1 MELSLI
7 RSLMDKSFYDDH
19 RGSKCPDRLFSK
31 DVRKI
36 KQAIDTAMDR
46 YERTVTP
53 DEIEALFMSNNP
65 TLTTAQKQAF
75 SSLFAQVKKEQPM
88 GSDVAQEVLSK
99 LFQQVVGEDVA
110 NIGFDMVNGD
120 ATTLESLR
128 NLLERYGDD
137 FVPNLN
143 IEWDD
148 ISIETLMAKA
158 ELEARWQFNLPALT
172 RKVEG
177 VSGGQLIEVGARPNT
192 GKTSFHASL
201 IASPGGFAHQGATC
215 VILCN
220 EEPTHRVG
228 ARYLTAATGMTAR
241 EIKDNM
247 GKAKALYEP
256 VMNNIKIK
264 DAGGR
269 DMPWVESVCKAYK
282 PDILV
287 LDMGDKFGVTGSYAR
302 PDEALK
308 ACAIY
313 ARQLAKT
320 YDCAVFYMSQLSAE
334 AEGRTTLNQSMMEG
348 SRTGKAAEAD
358 LMILIGKAATVEGQ
372 EEDSP
377 MRHINIVK
385 NKLNGW
391 HGMVNVE
398 LDYKTAR
405 YEG

>member
-1 MELSLI
+1 MELSLV

-46 YERTVTP
+46 YERTVSP

-75 SSLFAQVKKEQPM
+75 ASLFAQVKKEQPM
-88 GSDVAQEVLSK
+88 GSDIAQEVLSK

-120 ATTLESLR
+120 ATTLETLR
-128 NLLERYGDD
+128 SLLERYGDD

-158 ELEARWQFNLPALT
+158 ELEARWQFNLPSVT

-201 IASPGGFAHQGATC
+201 IAAPGGFAHQGAKC

-228 ARYLTAATGMTAR
+228 ARYLTAAAGMSAA
-241 EIKDNM
+241 EVKSNM

-287 LDMGDKFGVTGSYAR
+287 LDMGDKFGVAGSYSR

-313 ARQLAKT
+313 ARQIAKT